1 MAALEVNRTDRV
13 AQPRMERPQPEPLTP
28 SSSRPVPPTVISNE
42 AGRLFL
48 PHPTCPRTVISNEAG
63 RLFLPHPTCPR
74 TVISN
79 EAGRLFLPHSLLRMR
94 RPAQREIS
102 LLFAPCTRPRPA
114 HPHHLMKKNHHE
126 EKKRPNQNGR
136 PTCAES
142 TTCPSGTAPSP
153 ANTSHAIELKPS
165 LTPGTPIS
173 DWRLEHERVSRS
185 SHRTSLSISPTN
197 NPSTRPCTARFTPP
211 KGLSAA
217 RADTPDE
224 HGKGKPKPHPL
235 KNQTPKGAPPNSKS
249 CPTQITLHTGV
260 ASEIDSVRCVFL
272 PSLEIGQSEWSR
284 RCETSPSL

>member
-94 RPAQREIS
+94 RPAQREIP

-114 HPHHLMKKNHHE
+114 HPHHLMKKNYHE
-126 EKKRPNQNGR
+126 EKNGQIRTAGR
-136 PTCAES
+136 PAPRAPPAQAERRRPRQILR
-142 TTCPSGTAPSP
+142 T
-153 ANTSHAIELKPS
+153 
-165 LTPGTPIS
+165 
-173 DWRLEHERVSRS
+173 RS
-185 SHRTSLSISPTN
+185 SWNLLLPRERQSPIGVSSMN
-197 NPSTRPCTARFTPP
+197 ES
-211 KGLSAA
+211 
-217 RADTPDE
+217 RA
-224 HGKGKPKPHPL
+224 PL
-235 KNQTPKGAPPNSKS
+235 
-249 CPTQITLHTGV
+249 TG
-260 ASEIDSVRCVFL
+260 
-272 PSLEIGQSEWSR
+272 R
-284 RCETSPSL
+284 R